1 MYELGHQK
9 TENEHIYDLC
19 DLPVEHK
26 RKDEPTK
33 VGRNNILVIERM
45 KICLAAVIVS
55 FVLFCIALSV
65 LIVVIKTRNEAKI
78 KQQMTARFNTMENLI
93 NKSFVEKEAKIKQQM
108 TARFNTM
115 ENLINKSFVEKARSK
130 ECADIDFIQDGIF
143 LVYPNGENNPKHVYC
158 VMQDNKKWTVIQ
170 RRFDFS
176 VNFTKTWNEYKEG
189 FGVAS
194 GEHWLGNEYI
204 HVISTNGRHRARFIL
219 EKNWQRKVCRI
230 L

>member
-65 LIVVIKTRNEAKI
+65 LIVVIKTRN
-78 KQQMTARFNTMENLI
+78 
-93 NKSFVEKEAKIKQQM
+93 EAKIKQQM